1 LRAAIATGYG
11 APDVVRVTEVDK
23 PVAGANEVLVKVGAT
38 TVNRTDCGY
47 RAAKP
52 FILRFFTGLR
62 RPKANRRVLGTEFA
76 GEVEA
81 LGTGVTSLQVGDRV
95 FGYIEGPF
103 GAHAEYLTT
112 REDASVAIMPA
123 HSTFEE
129 AAASTE
135 GSHYAL
141 ANIRAA
147 KIARGQTVLV
157 NGGTGAIGSAAVQLL
172 KDLGAHVTVVCST
185 EHVALVKRLGADRVI
200 DYRATDF
207 TTDDQTYD
215 VIFDA
220 AGKSS
225 FGRCKRL
232 LKPKGVYLSTE
243 LGPFPQNPILA
254 LITPLFGGRRVVFP
268 IPKHDQV
275 MVKYIR
281 GLVESG
287 AFTPL
292 IDRPYPLD
300 EIVEAYRY
308 VETGQKTGN
317 VVITVAGR
325 ADQLR

>member
-1 LRAAIATGYG
+1 MKAAICTRYG
-11 APDVVRVTEVDK
+11 SPEVVRITEVDEPK
-23 PVAGANEVLVKVGAT
+23 SGENEVLVRVEAT

-62 RPKANRRVLGTEFA
+62 RPKPNRRVLGTEFA

-81 LGTGVTSLQVGDRV
+81 VGNGVTSFEAGDRV
-95 FGYIEGPF
+95 FGYVEGPF
-103 GAHAEYLTT
+103 GAHAEYMTI

-123 HSTFEE
+123 NSTFEE

-147 KIARGQTVLV
+147 KIGRGQSVLV

-172 KDLGAHVTVVCST
+172 KSLGANVTAVCST
-185 EHVALVKRLGADRVI
+185 EHVALVEQLGADRVI
-200 DYRATDF
+200 DYRAADF

-215 VIFDA
+215 VVFDA

-225 FGRCKRL
+225 FGRCRRL
-232 LKPKGVYLSTE
+232 LKPEGIYLSTE

-254 LITPLFGGRRVVFP
+254 LITPLFGGKKVLFP
-268 IPKHDQV
+268 IPKHDQEL
-275 MVKYIR
+275 VKHIK

-287 AFTPL
+287 AFKPV
-292 IDRPYPLD
+292 IDRRYPLD

-308 VETGQKTGN
+308 VETGQKVGN
-317 VVITVAGR
+317 VVISP
-325 ADQLR
+325 LRG